1 MNPVQPFTR
10 REFVTRGLGLVGLG
24 ATVPSFLFD
33 TVAALAAG
41 DAAGAGGKD
50 GRILVVVQL
59 AGGND
64 GLNTVVPFAADAY
77 YEHRPRLAIPRGDVL
92 KLDDNLG
99 LHPKAE
105 ALKQLWDDGRLSIVQ
120 NVGYPNPNRSH
131 FVGTRIWQTASP
143 DERMHEGWLGRY
155 FDSECK
161 GADPDP
167 KMGIAL
173 TDEMPLGMMGRKFM
187 PIATDDP
194 RNWQFRGA
202 DRVESIAGAD
212 QPAPADADQD
222 MHDGETDDA
231 KRGRKPAAPD
241 VMTFLRRSTLDTAVC
256 VEEIRAAARKE
267 IAGARFPRGRLSQ
280 SLENVARMIVAGL
293 PTKVY
298 YVTLGGFDTHANQG
312 DRHGNLLRELGT
324 AIQAFV
330 RAMEK
335 TGNLSRVVLM
345 TFSEFGRRVAENASG
360 GTDHGEAA
368 PLFVVGDAVK
378 PGLVGNSPDLSKLHR
393 GDVAFDLDFR
403 RVYSTMLKGWLSADA
418 DRILGG
424 KFQALPILK

>member
-1 MNPVQPFTR
+1 MNPVHPFTR

-33 TVAALAAG
+33 TVSALAAG
-41 DAAGAGGKD
+41 DTAAAAGRD
-50 GRILVVVQL
+50 GRILVVIQL

-64 GLNTVVPFAADAY
+64 GLNTIIPYAADPY
-77 YEHRPRLAIPRGDVL
+77 YRERPRLAVAKDEVL
-92 KLDDNLG
+92 KLNDELG

-105 ALKQLWDDGRLSIVQ
+105 GLKQLWDDGRLSIVQ

-143 DERMHEGWLGRY
+143 DDRLHEGWLGRY

-173 TDEMPLGMMGRKFM
+173 TDEMPLGMMGQKFM

-202 DRVESIAGAD
+202 ERVSNLAGDGMHEGDAPGKD
-212 QPAPADADQD
+212 ATGDGKANRRGEQPSVL
-222 MHDGETDDA
+222 G
-231 KRGRKPAAPD
+231 
-241 VMTFLRRSTLDTAVC
+241 FLRRSTLDTAVC

-267 IAGARFPRGRLSQ
+267 IAGARFPRGRLAQ

-293 PTKVY
+293 PTTVY
-298 YVTLGGFDTHANQG
+298 YVSLGGFDTHANQG
-312 DRHGNLLRELGT
+312 ERHGNLLRELGA

-330 RAMEK
+330 RAMER
-335 TGNLSRVVLM
+335 TGNGSRVVLM

-368 PLFVVGDAVK
+368 PLFVVGEAVK
-378 PGLVGNSPDLSKLHR
+378 PGLVGKSPDLTKLHR

-403 RVYSTMLKGWLSADA
+403 RVYATMLEGWLKTDA
-418 DRILGG
+418 TRILGG
-424 KFQALPILK
+424 KFPALPILK